1 MKSELLQYYDLL
13 PKLFSSFYFWKG
25 RTRMPQYNSRVCHP
39 TELANVGPL
48 DEQGG
53 SHPWTP
59 VNYKEMGSRSLVIDQ
74 NDIAKLTVDDQK
86 NAWVEFLG
94 FFFFFACSH
103 AKRHCFIDCR
113 FIASNPSSPR
123 KWCPQALTIM

>member
-1 MKSELLQYYDLL
+1 
-13 PKLFSSFYFWKG
+13 
-25 RTRMPQYNSRVCHP
+25 MPQYNSRVCHP

-94 FFFFFACSH
+94 FFFFFFFFFFLRVAMQNGIVLST
-103 AKRHCFIDCR
+103 AGLL
-113 FIASNPSSPR
+113 
-123 KWCPQALTIM
+123 QAILLLQGNGVHRL